1 MVKGLLVVFSLSACV
16 FNFLALAVEHWLMLF
31 MALGDQPALVETCRG
46 DLWGWSCARPSRCG
60 YVRKLVNNKTL
71 ECAFIDGLV
80 VVSPADRLYLP
91 SGDHLRQN
99 QLTFDFMFAFRQR
112 IFVSK
117 VQVKKVAFPDFP
129 PDELPGGPPDKFTSA
144 PLCEEL
150 GNFYLGGFFE

>member
-1 MVKGLLVVFSLSACV
+1 MGICGAW
-16 FNFLALAVEHWLMLF
+16 A
-31 MALGDQPALVETCRG
+31 
-46 DLWGWSCARPSRCG
+46 CARPSRCG

-129 PDELPGGPPDKFTSA
+129 PGELPGGPPDEFTSA

-150 GNFYLGGFFE
+150 GIFILAAFLNRWDFDQNFYDILDGRFQRTRNFLDGEDKTRINTEIES